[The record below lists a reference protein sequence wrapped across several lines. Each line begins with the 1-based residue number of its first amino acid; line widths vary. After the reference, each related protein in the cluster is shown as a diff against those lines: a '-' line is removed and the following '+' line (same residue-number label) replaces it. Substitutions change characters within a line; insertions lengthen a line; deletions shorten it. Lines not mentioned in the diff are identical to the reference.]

1 VNLEGFSRTRGFELF
16 LGALFGALFGA
27 LREALR
33 MVRGVEGDAE
43 RRVRHN
49 ALLCGSRNRGIDVGG
64 GIA

>member
-1 VNLEGFSRTRGFELF
+1 MNLEGFSRTRGFELF
-16 LGALFGALFGA
+16 LGALFGA